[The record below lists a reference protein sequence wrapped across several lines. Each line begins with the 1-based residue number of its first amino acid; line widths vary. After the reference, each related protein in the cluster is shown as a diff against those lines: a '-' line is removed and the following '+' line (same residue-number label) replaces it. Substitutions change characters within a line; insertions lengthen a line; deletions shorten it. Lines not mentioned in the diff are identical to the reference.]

1 MIFYFQKIAE
11 SKTIG
16 IMKKTISKK
25 KPEPESEPVVAAE
38 IEESIDKIG
47 AQIEKI
53 AVNVEMQPAFL
64 DFPQEL
70 LELDAKKVPTD
81 DDEILCDFEPHDAE
95 KEYKDLVYYHDLLSG
110 IVQYLK
116 CVNRLK
122 MSTLQQGK
130 INNLIERLYEKMVI
144 YQKHIDLTPTNPV
157 NADLDEVHKEKLRI
171 IGTMINKLRDITAK
185 MRTKKSFLK
194 KDLLPILNNSKFLFN
209 EIILYINSPETS

>member
-25 KPEPESEPVVAAE
+25 KPEPEPEPVVAAE

-95 KEYKDLVYYHDLLSG
+95 KEYKDLVYYHDLLSS

-130 INNLIERLYEKMVI
+130 INNLIDRLYEKMVI

-157 NADLDEVHKEKLRI
+157 NADLDEAHKEKIRI

-194 KDLLPILNNSKFLFN
+194 KDLLPILNHSKFLFN
-209 EIILYINSPETS
+209 EIIEYVNTP

>member
-25 KPEPESEPVVAAE
+25 KPEPEPEPVVAAE

-185 MRTKKSFLK
+185 MRSKKSFLK

-209 EIILYINSPETS
+209 EIIEYIHSP

>member
-1 MIFYFQKIAE
+1 
-11 SKTIG
+11 
-16 IMKKTISKK
+16 MKKTIAKK
-25 KPEPESEPVVAAE
+25 KSEPEPKQVAIPE
-38 IEESIDKIG
+38 YEESIDKIG

-53 AVNVEMQPAFL
+53 AVNVDSQVEPAFL
-64 DFPQEL
+64 DFPQQL
-70 LELDAKKVPTD
+70 LEMEEKKIPTD
-81 DDEILCDFEPHDAE
+81 DDEILCDFEPHDSE
-95 KEYKDLVYYHDLLSG
+95 KEYKDVIYYHDLLTG

-122 MSTLQQGK
+122 LSVLQQEK

-144 YQKHIDLTPTNPV
+144 YQKYIDLAPTNPV
-157 NADLDEVHKEKLRI
+157 NADLDDAHKEKLRI

-209 EIILYINSPETS
+209 EIIDYVNSPD

>member
-1 MIFYFQKIAE
+1 
-11 SKTIG
+11 
-16 IMKKTISKK
+16 MKKTISKK
-25 KPEPESEPVVAAE
+25 KPEPEPVPVVTAE

-64 DFPQEL
+64 DFPKEL
-70 LELDAKKVPTD
+70 LEMEVKKVPTD

-95 KEYKDLVYYHDLLSG
+95 KEYKDLVYYHELLSG
-110 IVQYLK
+110 LVQYLK

-122 MSTLQQGK
+122 LSTLQQEK

-144 YQKHIDLTPTNPV
+144 YQKYIDLAPINPV
-157 NADLDEVHKEKLRI
+157 NADLDEAHKEKLRI

-194 KDLLPILNNSKFLFN
+194 KDLLPILNHSKFLFN
-209 EIILYINSPETS
+209 EIIEYIHNP

>member
-1 MIFYFQKIAE
+1 
-11 SKTIG
+11 
-16 IMKKTISKK
+16 MKKTISKK
-25 KPEPESEPVVAAE
+25 KPEPEPVPVVTAE

-64 DFPQEL
+64 DFPKEL
-70 LELDAKKVPTD
+70 LEMEVKKVPTD

-95 KEYKDLVYYHDLLSG
+95 KEYKDLVYYHELLSG
-110 IVQYLK
+110 LVQYLK

-122 MSTLQQGK
+122 LSTLQQEK

-144 YQKHIDLTPTNPV
+144 YQKYIDLAPINPV
-157 NADLDEVHKEKLRI
+157 NADLDEAHKEKIRI

-194 KDLLPILNNSKFLFN
+194 KDLLPILNHSKFLFN
-209 EIILYINSPETS
+209 EIIDYIHSP

>member
-1 MIFYFQKIAE
+1 
-11 SKTIG
+11 
-16 IMKKTISKK
+16 MKKTISKK
-25 KPEPESEPVVAAE
+25 KPEPEPEPVVAAE

-144 YQKHIDLTPTNPV
+144 YQKHIDLVPTNPV
-157 NADLDEVHKEKLRI
+157 NADLDEAHKEKIRI

-194 KDLLPILNNSKFLFN
+194 KDLLPILNHSKFLFN
-209 EIILYINSPETS
+209 EIIEYVNTP

>member
-1 MIFYFQKIAE
+1 
-11 SKTIG
+11 
-16 IMKKTISKK
+16 MKKTISKK
-25 KPEPESEPVVAAE
+25 KPEPEPVPVVTAE

-64 DFPQEL
+64 DFPKEL
-70 LELDAKKVPTD
+70 LEMEVKKVPTD

-95 KEYKDLVYYHDLLSG
+95 KEYKDLVYYHELLSG
-110 IVQYLK
+110 LVQYLK

-122 MSTLQQGK
+122 LSTLQQEK

-144 YQKHIDLTPTNPV
+144 YQKYIDLAPINPV
-157 NADLDEVHKEKLRI
+157 NADLDEAHKEKIRI

-194 KDLLPILNNSKFLFN
+194 KDLLPILNHSKFLFN
-209 EIILYINSPETS
+209 EIIEYIHNP

>member
-1 MIFYFQKIAE
+1 
-11 SKTIG
+11 
-16 IMKKTISKK
+16 MKKTITKK
-25 KPEPESEPVVAAE
+25 KSELEPIPVVTAE
-38 IEESIDKIG
+38 VEDSIDKIG

-53 AVNVEMQPAFL
+53 AVNVDAQIEPAFL

-70 LELDAKKVPTD
+70 LEMEEKKVPLD
-81 DDEILCDFEPHDAE
+81 DDEILCDFEPHDPE
-95 KEYKDLVYYHDLLSG
+95 KEYKDLVYYHNLLSG
-110 IVQYLK
+110 LVQYLK

-122 MSTLQQGK
+122 MSTLQQEK

-144 YQKHIDLTPTNPV
+144 YQKHIDLAPTNPE
-157 NADLDEVHKEKLRI
+157 NADLDEAHKDKIRI

-209 EIILYINSPETS
+209 EIIEYVNSP

>member
-1 MIFYFQKIAE
+1 
-11 SKTIG
+11 
-16 IMKKTISKK
+16 MKKTISKK
-25 KPEPESEPVVAAE
+25 KPEPEPEPVVTAE

-70 LELDAKKVPTD
+70 LEMEVKKVPTD

-95 KEYKDLVYYHDLLSG
+95 KEYKDLVYYHELLSG
-110 IVQYLK
+110 LVQYLK

-122 MSTLQQGK
+122 LSTLQQEK

-144 YQKHIDLTPTNPV
+144 YQKYIDLAPINPV
-157 NADLDEVHKEKLRI
+157 NADLDEAHKEKIRI

-194 KDLLPILNNSKFLFN
+194 KDLLPILNHSKFLFN
-209 EIILYINSPETS
+209 EIIDYINSP

>member
-1 MIFYFQKIAE
+1 
-11 SKTIG
+11 
-16 IMKKTISKK
+16 MKKTISKK
-25 KPEPESEPVVAAE
+25 KTELEPEPVVAAE

-53 AVNVEMQPAFL
+53 AVNVEMQPAFM

-70 LELDAKKVPTD
+70 LEMDAKKVPTD

-110 IVQYLK
+110 LVQYLK

-122 MSTLQQGK
+122 MSTLQQEK

-194 KDLLPILNNSKFLFN
+194 KDLLPILNHSKFLFN
-209 EIILYINSPETS
+209 EIIAYINSP

>member
-1 MIFYFQKIAE
+1 
-11 SKTIG
+11 
-16 IMKKTISKK
+16 MKKTISKK
-25 KPEPESEPVVAAE
+25 KPEPEPEPVVAAE

-110 IVQYLK
+110 LVQYLK

-130 INNLIERLYEKMVI
+130 INNLIDRLYEKMVI
-144 YQKHIDLTPTNPV
+144 YQKHIDLMPTNPV